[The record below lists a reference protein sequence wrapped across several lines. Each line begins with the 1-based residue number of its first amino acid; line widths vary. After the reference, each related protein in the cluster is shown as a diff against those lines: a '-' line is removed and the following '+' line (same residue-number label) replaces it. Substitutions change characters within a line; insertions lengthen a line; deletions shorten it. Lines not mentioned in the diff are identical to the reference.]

1 MSITTF
7 NIRGRCFVCE
17 GRFVDPY
24 SLVCYKDQCRG
35 RVICGSCLGI
45 ANDACRVGMKCSIC
59 RINSIVS
66 IVPVESVEA
75 TSQDEITCNNS
86 AAKEQSPPQR
96 NAASSSDGCKGIAK
110 KWCCRSNKA
119 CGKYIS
125 VRIPCIFNGQV
136 CKAWQCL
143 KKSKHLCQKSTRS
156 SQYTRT
162 LMRLKQT

>member
-66 IVPVESVEA
+66 IIPVGPV
-75 TSQDEITCNNS
+75 
-86 AAKEQSPPQR
+86 
-96 NAASSSDGCKGIAK
+96 NAAFVGKTALFQSFLSDLSKLH
-110 KWCCRSNKA
+110 
-119 CGKYIS
+119 
-125 VRIPCIFNGQV
+125 
-136 CKAWQCL
+136 L
-143 KKSKHLCQKSTRS
+143 KMK
-156 SQYTRT
+156 
-162 LMRLKQT
+162 